1 MRTRSTLLLV
11 LLAAAVGTAVWK
23 LDDHV
28 PATLDRAA
36 QAASPLSFN
45 PATVDGIEVEA
56 SEASIR
62 FYVEQGLWRVGK
74 PVNDVADPE
83 RITELLQSLSAAE
96 WLEHL
101 PADETSSQIDKMAG
115 LKKPYAHV
123 RLTSAG
129 TAVAEC
135 WVGNASAIDGAFYL
149 ALPGKKGGERES
161 YVVRTQMP
169 VLLKRPLETWR
180 DERLVR
186 VPAESVSRIG
196 ISSAKGQIEVQRA
209 KPKSPWDLVKP
220 LQTRGHNERINELLA
235 TLLGLKITA
244 VSSTDAAPAESTDA
258 LKFTLQTPAFDK
270 PVELTI
276 DLPADVT
283 TGKAVA
289 RTSHRTST
297 FNVTSE
303 QLTTLTLQLND
314 LRDDKLAR
322 VDVSKVDALAVRS
335 AAAGDVALRKEG
347 DNWFLQRHGNW
358 EPANGDRVA
367 KVFEALNEHRVK
379 EFVSDSAANL
389 QPFGLDKPFL
399 TVAWNEAGEKPSD
412 ALAGAV
418 AAPGKGFVV
427 SPLVGTDTALT
438 FGQDAQG
445 NVFAKYEDDLFV
457 YRVGASVL
465 YALPRDNVRW
475 KALNPL
481 RFTQF
486 ALRRISLS
494 VGTNPPVVLDYDPIS
509 AVWKGNRAGEDI
521 TPLID
526 RVKADRLAGK
536 LGALVVDDWA
546 QDRTDGIKALQTPA
560 ISIQIT
566 LMSDLGNPQSA
577 DKTITLNL
585 SPTVANTDT
594 ALYFGRLND
603 EPDVFLITRDTL
615 RDLLQSVLKEARP

>member
-1 MRTRSTLLLV
+1 MRTRSTLFLV
-11 LLAAAVGTAVWK
+11 LLAAAVGVAVWK
-23 LDDHV
+23 LDDHM
-28 PATLDRAA
+28 PATRERAA
-36 QAASPLSFN
+36 QAASPLAFN

-56 SEASIR
+56 AEASVR
-62 FYVEQGLWRVGK
+62 FYVEKGLWRVGK
-74 PVNDVADPE
+74 PVNDIADPE
-83 RITELLQSLSAAE
+83 RITELLQSLYTAE

-101 PADETSSQIDKMAG
+101 DADEMSSEIEQMAG
-115 LKKPYAHV
+115 LKKPFARV

-129 TAVAEC
+129 TTVAEC
-135 WVGNASAIDGAFYL
+135 WLGNASAIDGAYYL
-149 ALPGKKGGERES
+149 ALPGKKEGEKVS

-169 VLLKRPLETWR
+169 VLLKKPLENWR
-180 DERLVR
+180 DERLLR

-196 ISSAKGQIEVQRA
+196 ITSAKGQIEVQRD

-244 VSSTDAAPAESTDA
+244 VSSSDVAPAESLEA
-258 LKFTLQTPAFDK
+258 LKFTLKTPAFDT
-270 PVELTI
+270 PVELTL
-276 DLPADVT
+276 DMPADVT
-283 TGKAVA
+283 SGKAVA
-289 RTSHRTST
+289 RCSHRASSFTITSD
-297 FNVTSE
+297 

-347 DNWFLQRHGNW
+347 DNWVLQRHGVW

-399 TVAWNEAGEKPSD
+399 TVAWNEAGEKPEGAQN
-412 ALAGAV
+412 ALPAG
-418 AAPGKGFVV
+418 PGKGFVA

-438 FGQDAQG
+438 FGQDPQG
-445 NVFAKYEDDLFV
+445 NVFAKYENDLFV

-560 ISIQIT
+560 ITIQII
-566 LMSDLGNPQSA
+566 LMSDLGNPKSP
-577 DKTITLNL
+577 DKTLTLNL